1 MKKIIDKYNEK
12 KLLPFPLPYP
22 KTDLQILKTYKFL
35 SMIQDKEIQEMLKDV
50 KLPKIDSWKDYF
62 TLNEDGNEYY
72 TIDLTITPSN
82 WNIDGIEEA
91 IRKGKIILAENDEG
105 IIATVDEISI
115 DLANRVISLKIG
127 ELVITIN
134 ETTRTFM
141 PKSE

>member
-35 SMIQDKEIQEMLKDV
+35 SMIQDNEIQEMLKDV

-72 TIDLTITPSN
+72 TIDLTTAPSN
-82 WNIDGIEEA
+82 WNIDEIEEA

-105 IIATVDEISI
+105 IIETVASISI
-115 DLANRVISLKIG
+115 NLKNRIISVNVMDNVYTNDI
-127 ELVITIN
+127 VPT
-134 ETTRTFM
+134 
-141 PKSE
+141 

>member
-12 KLLPFPLPYP
+12 NFFPFILPYP

-62 TLNEDGNEYY
+62 TLNKDGNEYY
-72 TIDLTITPSN
+72 TIDLTIAHSN
-82 WNIDGIEEA
+82 WNIDEIEEA

-105 IIATVDEISI
+105 IIETVTSISI
-115 DLANRVISLKIG
+115 NLKDRTIRVNIMDNIYTNDDTP
-127 ELVITIN
+127 V
-134 ETTRTFM
+134 
-141 PKSE
+141 

>member
-12 KLLPFPLPYP
+12 ELLSFPLPYP

-72 TIDLTITPSN
+72 TISVPKEA
-82 WNIDGIEEA
+82 DGWENEIEEIEEA
-91 IRKGKIILAENDEG
+91 IRKGKIILVENDEG
-105 IIATVDEISI
+105 IICTAEEV
-115 DLANRVISLKIG
+115 
-127 ELVITIN
+127 TIN
-134 ETTRTFM
+134 LGTKKINIETGNGHYGNAIY
-141 PKSE
+141 KD

>member
-12 KLLPFPLPYP
+12 ELLPFPLPYP

-35 SMIQDKEIQEMLKDV
+35 SMIQDDEIQKMLKNV

-72 TIDLTITPSN
+72 TISVPKEPDEWEN
-82 WNIDGIEEA
+82 EIDEIEEA

-105 IIATVDEISI
+105 IIATVDGISI
-115 DLANRVISLKIG
+115 DLVNRVISLEVMDNYYG
-127 ELVITIN
+127 NGPE
-134 ETTRTFM
+134 
-141 PKSE
+141 

>member
-35 SMIQDKEIQEMLKDV
+35 SMIQDDEIQKMLKDV

-72 TIDLTITPSN
+72 TIDLTIAPSN
-82 WNIDGIEEA
+82 WNIDEIEEA

-105 IIATVDEISI
+105 IIETVASISI
-115 DLANRVISLKIG
+115 NLKNRIIS
-127 ELVITIN
+127 VNVMNNVYTN
-134 ETTRTFM
+134 DVA
-141 PKSE
+141 PA